1 MHKKADTV
9 SVQAWKFSRLY
20 NKMICNHKSLLWSQ
34 RAHTE
39 TKLRDSRVRFNV
51 AYSQDRTHVHVG
63 SALWPTFDFLQ

>member
-9 SVQAWKFSRLY
+9 SVQAWKFSRSY
-20 NKMICNHKSLLWSQ
+20 NKKDVITLLWSQ

-63 SALWPTFDFLQ
+63 SALWPVFDFLE